1 MWGCRTSHI
10 RRLLDQL
17 PMRVVN
23 WLTVCFFIGRIMWNV
38 ECDRPNW
45 LWIALCGC
53 GVIKRAKA
61 IHNWLGESNWQ
72 SAISPRPAKWGL
84 QNFLI
89 ASLLGGRGN
98 GVVRIN
104 IVCPWLKIGI
114 NNLHLMWV
122 QRIGFIKIPPINQ
135 SEILSVVKDFKK
147 LGFLWN
153 EK

>member
-1 MWGCRTSHI
+1 
-10 RRLLDQL
+10 
-17 PMRVVN
+17 V
-23 WLTVCFFIGRIMWNV
+23 
-38 ECDRPNW
+38 
-45 LWIALCGC
+45 
-53 GVIKRAKA
+53 RAIDKVQFHPDPLNGGYG
-61 IHNWLGESNWQ
+61 I
-72 SAISPRPAKWGL
+72 
-84 QNFLI
+84 FLI

-147 LGFLWN
+147 LGFLW
-153 EK
+153 